1 MKKMF
6 SSLAVTIF
14 MCSFLISNVAIAQGS
29 SSLTDLLD
37 KVSAQA
43 NKESQTNKE
52 REAVFRAAASKQQ
65 TLLSEA
71 QQKVTAAE
79 KVRDTLREK
88 FDANEIQLGELQEVL
103 DRRTGD
109 LGELFGVFR
118 QTADDVETTTFSSL
132 ISLEKPERKDIAA
145 KLAETTEVPSIE
157 EMKALWKLL
166 IEEVA
171 FSGTIS
177 KFSHDIVDPDGSSY
191 SADVVR
197 VGTFNVV
204 SDDLYLN
211 YLSETTALIELAR
224 QPAGHVRSSA
234 AKLTGA
240 ASGEQVD
247 FTIDPSRGALLGLL
261 VQSPSFLERI
271 QQGGTVGYA
280 IIAVGIIGLL
290 IVFERF
296 MRLSG
301 VARRIK
307 KQLKNL
313 DSVDMNN
320 PVGRVM
326 SVYFENKTLNI
337 ETLERKLQELVIK
350 DMAEIRRGLPIVK
363 VLAAVAPLM
372 GLLGTVTGMIGTFQ
386 AITLF
391 GTGDPKLMAGGIS
404 QALIT
409 TVLGLCAAI
418 PLLLTHSMIS
428 SKVTQIG
435 KIIGEQ
441 AAGLMAKKAEAEA
454 KLESK
459 PLVNPEPKGA

>member
-1 MKKMF
+1 
-6 SSLAVTIF
+6 
-14 MCSFLISNVAIAQGS
+14 
-29 SSLTDLLD
+29 
-37 KVSAQA
+37 
-43 NKESQTNKE
+43 
-52 REAVFRAAASKQQ
+52 
-65 TLLSEA
+65 
-71 QQKVTAAE
+71 
-79 KVRDTLREK
+79 
-88 FDANEIQLGELQEVL
+88 
-103 DRRTGD
+103 
-109 LGELFGVFR
+109 
-118 QTADDVETTTFSSL
+118 
-132 ISLEKPERKDIAA
+132 
-145 KLAETTEVPSIE
+145 
-157 EMKALWKLL
+157 
-166 IEEVA
+166 
-171 FSGTIS
+171 
-177 KFSHDIVDPDGSSY
+177 
-191 SADVVR
+191 
-197 VGTFNVV
+197 
-204 SDDLYLN
+204 
-211 YLSETTALIELAR
+211 
-224 QPAGHVRSSA
+224 
-234 AKLTGA
+234 
-240 ASGEQVD
+240 
-247 FTIDPSRGALLGLL
+247 
-261 VQSPSFLERI
+261 
-271 QQGGTVGYA
+271 
-280 IIAVGIIGLL
+280 
-290 IVFERF
+290 